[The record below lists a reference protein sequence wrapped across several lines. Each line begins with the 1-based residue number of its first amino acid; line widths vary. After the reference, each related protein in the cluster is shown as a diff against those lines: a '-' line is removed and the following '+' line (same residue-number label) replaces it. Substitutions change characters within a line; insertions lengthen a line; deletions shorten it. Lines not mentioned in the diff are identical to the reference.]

1 MSFLI
6 SVLEQGLIFAIGA
19 LGVYIT
25 YTILD
30 FPDLSVDGTFSL
42 GAAITASLIIKG
54 ANPFISLGL
63 AFVGG
68 AIGGLVTGILHV
80 KFKITNLLSGIL
92 VMIGLYSINLRI
104 MGKAN
109 VPMFGK
115 ESIFSSNI
123 SIVVILALIVIA
135 IKVLMDILFITK
147 FGFILRATGD
157 NETLVTSLGVDKG
170 TMKIA
175 GLVISNGLVAL
186 SGAIMAQH
194 QGFSDISMGS
204 GFIVIALA
212 SIILGQSVFK
222 KSRLLKGT
230 TVVIIGAFLYKLSVG
245 FAINLGFPP
254 TDLKL
259 ITSLIVVIAI
269 TLNNNNWLSKIK
281 VSLKSKEGGEVKC
294 SRWNQSKNPLIKEQ

>member
-1 MSFLI
+1 MNFFI
-6 SVLEQGLIFAIGA
+6 GTLEQGLIFAIGA

-42 GAAITASLIIKG
+42 GAAITTAFILKEV
-54 ANPFISLGL
+54 NPFLSLGL
-63 AFVGG
+63 AFIGG

-92 VMIGLYSINLRI
+92 VMIGLYSINLRV

-109 VPMFGK
+109 LPMINK
-115 ESIFSSNI
+115 ANIFSSNI
-123 SIVVILALIVIA
+123 SIVLILALMVLIV
-135 IKVLMDILFITK
+135 KLLMDILFKTK

-157 NETLVTSLGVDKG
+157 NETLVTSLGVSKG
-170 TMKIA
+170 TMKIF
-175 GLVISNGLVAL
+175 GLMISNGLVAL
-186 SGAIMAQH
+186 SGAIMAQY
-194 QGFSDISMGS
+194 QRFSDISMGN
-204 GFIVIALA
+204 GFIVVALA

-222 KSRLLKGT
+222 NSKLLKGT

-245 FAINLGFPP
+245 VALNLGFPP

-269 TLNNNNWLSKIK
+269 IMNNNNIFNKFK
-281 VSLKSKEGGEVKC
+281 FSLRERG
-294 SRWNQSKNPLIKEQ
+294 NLNA

>member
-1 MSFLI
+1 MTFFMGT
-6 SVLEQGLIFAIGA
+6 LEQGLIFAIGA

-42 GAAITASLIIKG
+42 GAAITAALIVKG
-54 ANPFISLGL
+54 TNPFISLGL
-63 AFVGG
+63 AFAGG
-68 AIGGLVTGILHV
+68 AIAGLVTGILHV

-92 VMIGLYSINLRI
+92 VMIGLYSINLRV

-109 VPMFGK
+109 LPMFNK
-115 ESIFSSNI
+115 ESIFSSNL
-123 SIVVILALIVIA
+123 SKAVILGLIVLS
-135 IKVLMDILFITK
+135 IKILMDLLFKTK

-157 NETLVTSLGVDKG
+157 NETLVTSLGVNKG

-175 GLVISNGLVAL
+175 GLMISNGLVAL

-194 QGFSDISMGS
+194 QGFSDISMGN

-230 TVVIIGAFLYKLSVG
+230 TIVIIGAFFYKLSVG

-259 ITSLIVVIAI
+259 ITSLIVVVAI
-269 TLNNNNWLSKIK
+269 VMNNNDWINKLKF
-281 VSLKSKEGGEVKC
+281 SLNKEGKL
-294 SRWNQSKNPLIKEQ
+294 NA

>member
-1 MSFLI
+1 MTFFLGT
-6 SVLEQGLIFAIGA
+6 LEQGIIFAIGA

-42 GAAITASLIIKG
+42 GAAITAAFILKG
-54 ANPFISLGL
+54 VNPFLALLL
-63 AFVGG
+63 AFIGG
-68 AIGGLVTGILHV
+68 AIGGLATGILHV

-92 VMIGLYSINLRI
+92 VMIGLHSINLRI

-109 VPMFGK
+109 LPMFEK
-115 ESIFSSNI
+115 ANIFSSGLSKVI
-123 SIVVILALIVIA
+123 IIAIIVVLVKL
-135 IKVLMDILFITK
+135 LMDLLFKTK

-157 NETLVTSLGVDKG
+157 NDTLVTSLGVSKG

-175 GLVISNGLVAL
+175 GLMLSNGLVGL

-194 QGFSDISMGS
+194 QNFSDITMGT

-222 KSRLLKGT
+222 KSRFLKGT
-230 TVVIIGAFLYKLSVG
+230 TVVIIGAFFYKLSVSI
-245 FAINLGFPP
+245 ALRLGFPA

-259 ITSLIVVIAI
+259 ITSLLVVFAIVMNNGTV
-269 TLNNNNWLSKIK
+269 LNKF
-281 VSLKSKEGGEVKC
+281 KSSSMKRKGD
-294 SRWNQSKNPLIKEQ
+294 LHA

>member
-1 MSFLI
+1 MTFLLG
-6 SVLEQGLIFAIGA
+6 VLEQGLIFAVGA

-42 GAAITASLIIKG
+42 GAAITGALIIKG
-54 ANPFISLGL
+54 IDPFISLGV
-63 AFVGG
+63 AFIGG
-68 AIGGLVTGILHV
+68 AIGGFVTGILHV
-80 KFKITNLLSGIL
+80 KLKITNLLSGIL

-109 VPMFGK
+109 IPMFNKG
-115 ESIFSSNI
+115 SIFSNNI
-123 SIVVILALIVIA
+123 SIIIILGLIVLVV
-135 IKVLMDILFITK
+135 KLLMDVLFKTK

-157 NETLVTSLGVDKG
+157 NDTLVTSLGVNKG
-170 TMKIA
+170 TIKIA
-175 GLVISNGLVAL
+175 GLMISNGLVAL

-194 QGFSDISMGS
+194 QGFSDISMGT

-230 TVVIIGAFLYKLSVG
+230 TVVIIGAFFYKLSVG
-245 FAINLGFPP
+245 LAIDLGFPP

-269 TLNNNNWLSKIK
+269 IINNIK
-281 VSLKSKEGGEVKC
+281 VSSKR
-294 SRWNQSKNPLIKEQ
+294 RWQLNA

>member
-1 MSFLI
+1 MIFFI
-6 SVLEQGLIFAIGA
+6 GTLEQGLILAIGA

-42 GAAITASLIIKG
+42 GAAITGALIIKDI
-54 ANPFISLGL
+54 NPFMSLGV
-63 AFVGG
+63 AFIGG
-68 AIGGLVTGILHV
+68 AVAGLVTGVLHV

-92 VMIGLYSINLRI
+92 VMIGLYSINLRV

-109 VPMFGK
+109 VPMFNK

-123 SIVVILALIVIA
+123 SILLILVLIVLVV
-135 IKVLMDILFITK
+135 KLLMDILFKTK

-157 NETLVTSLGVDKG
+157 NDTLVTSLGVNKG
-170 TMKIA
+170 KIKIVA
-175 GLVISNGLVAL
+175 LMISNGLVAL
-186 SGAIMAQH
+186 NGAIMAQY

-204 GFIVIALA
+204 GFVVIALA

-222 KSRLLKGT
+222 RSSFLKGT
-230 TVVIIGAFLYKLSVG
+230 TVAIIGAFFYKLSVG
-245 FAINLGFPP
+245 LALNLGFPA

-259 ITSLIVVIAI
+259 ITSVIVVIAI
-269 TLNNNNWLSKIK
+269 IINNNNILNKIK
-281 VSLKSKEGGEVKC
+281 FSSRKRGSL
-294 SRWNQSKNPLIKEQ
+294 NA

>member
-1 MSFLI
+1 MTFLI
-6 SVLEQGLIFAIGA
+6 GTLEQGLIFAIGA

-42 GAAITASLIIKG
+42 GAAITVAFILKG
-54 ANPFISLGL
+54 ANPLLSLGL
-63 AFVGG
+63 AFAGG

-109 VPMFGK
+109 LPMFNK
-115 ESIFSSNI
+115 VNIFSSKM
-123 SIVVILALIVIA
+123 SIVVILALIALIV
-135 IKVLMDILFITK
+135 KLLMDILFKTK

-157 NETLVTSLGVDKG
+157 NDTLVTSLGVNKG
-170 TMKIA
+170 TMKIV
-175 GLVISNGLVAL
+175 GLMISNGFVAL
-186 SGAIMAQH
+186 SGAIMAQY
-194 QGFSDISMGS
+194 QGFSDISMGN

-222 KSRLLKGT
+222 KNKLLKGT
-230 TVVIIGAFLYKLSVG
+230 TVVIIGAFFYKLSVG
-245 FAINLGFPP
+245 VALNLGFPP

-269 TLNNNNWLSKIK
+269 AMNNNNILNKFKFS
-281 VSLKSKEGGEVKC
+281 
-294 SRWNQSKNPLIKEQ
+294 SRKRGNLNA

>member
-1 MSFLI
+1 MTFFI
-6 SVLEQGLIFAIGA
+6 GTLEQGLIFAIGA

-42 GAAITASLIIKG
+42 GAAITAALILKG
-54 ANPFISLGL
+54 TNPFISLGL
-63 AFVGG
+63 AFIGG

-80 KFKITNLLSGIL
+80 KLKITNLLSGIL
-92 VMIGLYSINLRI
+92 VMIGLYSINLRV

-109 VPMFGK
+109 LPMFNK
-115 ESIFSSNI
+115 VNIFSGNI
-123 SIVVILALIVIA
+123 SIVVILGLIVLVV
-135 IKVLMDILFITK
+135 KLLMDILFKTK

-157 NETLVTSLGVDKG
+157 NDTLVTSLGVNKG
-170 TMKIA
+170 IMKIA
-175 GLVISNGLVAL
+175 GLMISNGLVAL
-186 SGAIMAQH
+186 SGAIMAQY
-194 QGFSDISMGS
+194 QGFSDISMGN

-212 SIILGQSVFK
+212 SIILGQSIFK

-230 TVVIIGAFLYKLSVG
+230 IVVIIGAFFYKLSVG
-245 FAINLGFPP
+245 VAINLGFPP

-269 TLNNNNWLSKIK
+269 VMNNNNILNKLK
-281 VSLKSKEGGEVKC
+281 FSLNKEG
-294 SRWNQSKNPLIKEQ
+294 RLNA

>member
-1 MSFLI
+1 MTFFI
-6 SVLEQGLIFAIGA
+6 GALEQGLIFAIGA

-42 GAAITASLIIKG
+42 GAAITAALIMKG
-54 ANPFISLGL
+54 TNPFMSLGL
-63 AFVGG
+63 AFIGG
-68 AIGGLVTGILHV
+68 AIAGLVTGILHV
-80 KFKITNLLSGIL
+80 RFKITNLLSGIL
-92 VMIGLYSINLRI
+92 VMIGLYSINLRV

-109 VPMFGK
+109 VPMFNK

-123 SIVVILALIVIA
+123 SVIVILGLIVLI
-135 IKVLMDILFITK
+135 IKLLMDILFKTK

-157 NETLVTSLGVDKG
+157 NETLVTSLGVNKG

-175 GLVISNGLVAL
+175 GLMISNGLVAL

-194 QGFSDISMGS
+194 QGFSDISMGN

-222 KSRLLKGT
+222 RSRLLKGT
-230 TVVIIGAFLYKLSVG
+230 TIVIIGAFFYKLSVG
-245 FAINLGFPP
+245 FAIELGFPP

-269 TLNNNNWLSKIK
+269 IINNNNWINKLNFSSK
-281 VSLKSKEGGEVKC
+281 KEGKL
-294 SRWNQSKNPLIKEQ
+294 NA

>member
-1 MSFLI
+1 MNFFI
-6 SVLEQGLIFAIGA
+6 GTLEQGLIFAIGA

-42 GAAITASLIIKG
+42 GAAITTAFILKEI
-54 ANPFISLGL
+54 NPFLSLGL
-63 AFVGG
+63 AFIVG

-109 VPMFGK
+109 LPMINK
-115 ESIFSSNI
+115 ANIFSSNI
-123 SIVVILALIVIA
+123 SIVLILALMVLIV
-135 IKVLMDILFITK
+135 KLLMDILFKTK

-157 NETLVTSLGVDKG
+157 NETLVISLGVSKG
-170 TMKIA
+170 KMKI
-175 GLVISNGLVAL
+175 
-186 SGAIMAQH
+186 
-194 QGFSDISMGS
+194 FSDISMGN
-204 GFIVIALA
+204 GFIVVALA

-222 KSRLLKGT
+222 NSKLLKGT

-245 FAINLGFPP
+245 VALNLGFPP

-269 TLNNNNWLSKIK
+269 VMNNNNIFNKFK
-281 VSLKSKEGGEVKC
+281 FSLRERG
-294 SRWNQSKNPLIKEQ
+294 NLNA

>member
-1 MSFLI
+1 MTFLLG
-6 SVLEQGLIFAIGA
+6 VLEQGLIFAVGA

-42 GAAITASLIIKG
+42 GAAITGALIIKEID
-54 ANPFISLGL
+54 PFISLGV
-63 AFVGG
+63 AFIGG
-68 AIGGLVTGILHV
+68 AIGGLVTGIFHV

-109 VPMFGK
+109 IPMFNKG
-115 ESIFSSNI
+115 SIFSNNI
-123 SIVVILALIVIA
+123 SIIIILGLIVLV
-135 IKVLMDILFITK
+135 IKLLMDVLFKTK

-157 NETLVTSLGVDKG
+157 NDTLVTSLGVNKG
-170 TMKIA
+170 TIKIA
-175 GLVISNGLVAL
+175 GLMISNGLVAL

-194 QGFSDISMGS
+194 QGFSDISMGT

-230 TVVIIGAFLYKLSVG
+230 TVVIIGAFFYKLSVG
-245 FAINLGFPP
+245 LAIDLGFPP

-269 TLNNNNWLSKIK
+269 IINNIK
-281 VSLKSKEGGEVKC
+281 VSSKR
-294 SRWNQSKNPLIKEQ
+294 RWQLNA

>member
-1 MSFLI
+1 MIFFI
-6 SVLEQGLIFAIGA
+6 GTLEQGLILAIGA

-42 GAAITASLIIKG
+42 GAAITGALIIKDI
-54 ANPFISLGL
+54 NPFISLAV
-63 AFVGG
+63 AFIGG
-68 AIGGLVTGILHV
+68 AVGGLVTGVLHV

-92 VMIGLYSINLRI
+92 VMIGLYSINLRV

-109 VPMFGK
+109 VPMFNK

-123 SIVVILALIVIA
+123 SILLILVLIVLVV
-135 IKVLMDILFITK
+135 KLLMDILFKTK

-157 NETLVTSLGVDKG
+157 NDTLVTSLGVNKG
-170 TMKIA
+170 KIKIVA
-175 GLVISNGLVAL
+175 LMISNGLVAL
-186 SGAIMAQH
+186 SGAIMAQY

-204 GFIVIALA
+204 GFVVIALA

-222 KSRLLKGT
+222 RSSFLKGT
-230 TVVIIGAFLYKLSVG
+230 TVAIIGSFFYKLSVG
-245 FAINLGFPP
+245 LALNLGFPA

-259 ITSLIVVIAI
+259 ITSVIVVIAI
-269 TLNNNNWLSKIK
+269 IINNNNILNKIK
-281 VSLKSKEGGEVKC
+281 FSSRKRGSL
-294 SRWNQSKNPLIKEQ
+294 NA

>member
-1 MSFLI
+1 MTFFI
-6 SVLEQGLIFAIGA
+6 GTLEQGLIFAIGA

-42 GAAITASLIIKG
+42 GAAITGALIMKG
-54 ANPFISLGL
+54 MNPFISLL
-63 AFVGG
+63 IAFLGG
-68 AIGGLVTGILHV
+68 TIGGLVTGIFHV

-109 VPMFGK
+109 VPMFNK
-115 ESIFSSNI
+115 ENIFSSNL
-123 SIVVILALIVIA
+123 SKVIILGVIVI
-135 IKVLMDILFITK
+135 IVKLLMDRLFKTK

-157 NETLVTSLGVDKG
+157 NDTLVTSLGVNKG
-170 TMKIA
+170 TIKIA
-175 GLVISNGLVAL
+175 GLMISNGLVAL

-194 QGFSDISMGS
+194 QGFSDISMGT

-212 SIILGQSVFK
+212 SIILGQSVFGR
-222 KSRLLKGT
+222 SRFLKGT

-245 FAINLGFPP
+245 FAIKLGFPP

-259 ITSLIVVIAI
+259 ITSLIVVAAI
-269 TLNNNNWLSKIK
+269 IMNNNNVVSK
-281 VSLKSKEGGEVKC
+281 LKNSFIKEG
-294 SRWNQSKNPLIKEQ
+294 N

>member
-1 MSFLI
+1 MTFFMGT
-6 SVLEQGLIFAIGA
+6 LEQGLIFAIGA

-42 GAAITASLIIKG
+42 GAAITAALIVKG
-54 ANPFISLGL
+54 TNPFISLGL
-63 AFVGG
+63 AFTGG
-68 AIGGLVTGILHV
+68 AIAGLVTGILHV

-92 VMIGLYSINLRI
+92 VMIGLYSINLRV

-109 VPMFGK
+109 LPMFNK
-115 ESIFSSNI
+115 ESIFSSNL
-123 SIVVILALIVIA
+123 SKAVILGLIVLS
-135 IKVLMDILFITK
+135 IKLLMDLLFKTK

-157 NETLVTSLGVDKG
+157 NETLITSLGVNKG

-175 GLVISNGLVAL
+175 GLMISNGLVAL

-194 QGFSDISMGS
+194 QGFSDISMGN

-222 KSRLLKGT
+222 KSRLLEDT
-230 TVVIIGAFLYKLSVG
+230 TIVIIGAFFYKLSVG

-259 ITSLIVVIAI
+259 ITSLIVVVAI
-269 TLNNNNWLSKIK
+269 IMNNNDWINKLKF
-281 VSLKSKEGGEVKC
+281 SLKKEGKL
-294 SRWNQSKNPLIKEQ
+294 NA

>member
-1 MSFLI
+1 MTFFI
-6 SVLEQGLIFAIGA
+6 GVLEQGLIFAIGA

-42 GAAITASLIIKG
+42 GAAITAALIMKDT
-54 ANPFISLGL
+54 NPFISLGL
-63 AFVGG
+63 AFIGG
-68 AIGGLVTGILHV
+68 AIAGLVTGILHV

-92 VMIGLYSINLRI
+92 VMIGLYSINLRV

-109 VPMFGK
+109 VPMFNK

-123 SIVVILALIVIA
+123 SVVVILGLIVLI
-135 IKVLMDILFITK
+135 IKLLMDILFKTK

-157 NETLVTSLGVDKG
+157 NDTLVTSLGVNKG

-175 GLVISNGLVAL
+175 GLMISNGLVAL

-194 QGFSDISMGS
+194 QGFSDISMGN

-222 KSRLLKGT
+222 RSRLLKGT
-230 TVVIIGAFLYKLSVG
+230 TIVIIGAFFYKLSVG
-245 FAINLGFPP
+245 FAIELGFPP

-269 TLNNNNWLSKIK
+269 IMNNSNWISKLNFSSKKEGTLNA
-281 VSLKSKEGGEVKC
+281 
-294 SRWNQSKNPLIKEQ
+294 

>member
-1 MSFLI
+1 MTFFI
-6 SVLEQGLIFAIGA
+6 GTLEQGIIFAIGA

-42 GAAITASLIIKG
+42 GAAITAALIMKDT
-54 ANPFISLGL
+54 NPFMSLGL
-63 AFVGG
+63 AFIGG
-68 AIGGLVTGILHV
+68 AIAGLVTGILHV

-92 VMIGLYSINLRI
+92 VMIGLYSINLRV

-109 VPMFGK
+109 LPMFNK
-115 ESIFSSNI
+115 ESMFSSNI
-123 SIVVILALIVIA
+123 SKVVILGLIVLL
-135 IKVLMDILFITK
+135 IKLLIDLLLKTK
-147 FGFILRATGD
+147 VGFILRATGD
-157 NETLVTSLGVDKG
+157 NETLVTSLGVNKG
-170 TMKIA
+170 TMKIV
-175 GLVISNGLVAL
+175 GLMISNGLVAL

-212 SIILGQSVFK
+212 SIILGQSIFK
-222 KSRLLKGT
+222 RSRLLKGT
-230 TVVIIGAFLYKLSVG
+230 TIVIIGAFFYKLSVG
-245 FAINLGFPP
+245 FAIELGFPP

-269 TLNNNNWLSKIK
+269 TLNNNNWINKLKF
-281 VSLKSKEGGEVKC
+281 SLKKEGIL
-294 SRWNQSKNPLIKEQ
+294 NA

>member
-1 MSFLI
+1 MTFLLG
-6 SVLEQGLIFAIGA
+6 VLEQGLIFAVGA

-42 GAAITASLIIKG
+42 GAAITGALIIKG
-54 ANPFISLGL
+54 IDPFMSLGV
-63 AFVGG
+63 AFIGG

-80 KFKITNLLSGIL
+80 KLKITNLLSGIL

-109 VPMFGK
+109 IPMFNKG
-115 ESIFSSNI
+115 SIFSNNI
-123 SIVVILALIVIA
+123 SIIIILELIVLVV
-135 IKVLMDILFITK
+135 KLLMDVLFKTK

-157 NETLVTSLGVDKG
+157 NDTLVTSLGVNKG
-170 TMKIA
+170 TIKIV
-175 GLVISNGLVAL
+175 GLMISNGLVAL

-194 QGFSDISMGS
+194 QGFSDISMGT

-245 FAINLGFPP
+245 LAIDLGFPP

-269 TLNNNNWLSKIK
+269 IINNIKIPSKRRWQLNA
-281 VSLKSKEGGEVKC
+281 
-294 SRWNQSKNPLIKEQ
+294 